1 MNEQQNLMLAEAYA
15 ACQRINQAAKEIG
28 MTLAM
33 HISPVND
40 KIWVSGIS
48 PSMTFR
54 HPFFDDFLNREPS
67 ELYGWEQGMIDEIKG
82 RISEA
87 REKRVAELEAELAKL
102 KGND

>member
-15 ACQRINQAAKEIG
+15 ACLRINEAAEEKG
-28 MTLAM
+28 MALAM
-33 HISPVND
+33 HISPID
-40 KIWVSGIS
+40 DEIWVSGIN
-48 PSMTFR
+48 PSMTFK
-54 HPFFDDFLNREPS
+54 HPFFKNFINRVPS
-67 ELYGWEQGMIDEIKG
+67 ELYKWEKGIIDEIER

>member
-28 MTLAM
+28 VTLAM
-33 HISPVND
+33 HISPIDND
-40 KIWVSGIS
+40 IWVGGIN
-48 PSMTFR
+48 PSMTFK
-54 HPFFDDFLNREPS
+54 HPFFNNFINRVPS
-67 ELYGWEQGMIDEIKG
+67 KLYEWEKGIIDEMKG

-87 REKRVAELEAELAKL
+87 RANRVAELEAELAKL

>member
-1 MNEQQNLMLAEAYA
+1 MNEQQNLMLSEAYA
-15 ACQRINQAAKEIG
+15 ACQRINQVAKEIG
-28 MTLAM
+28 VTLAM
-33 HISPVND
+33 HISPIND
-40 KIWVSGIS
+40 EIWVSGIS

-67 ELYGWEQGMIDEIKG
+67 ELYDWKQRIIDEIRG